1 MTGEKQFQNN
11 TGMTLRVILTV
22 RQGDDPN
29 QNLKD
34 VNFSLEPNASQ
45 RIKYGNS
52 QNPFLNVMEISA
64 IQPGTGGIMSSRV
77 VLRRGD
83 VVDNQFN
90 MHDTVVFA
98 WDGTNVM
105 LSFTNT
111 WTVR

>member
-11 TGMTLRVILTV
+11 TGMTLRLILTV
-22 RQGDDPN
+22 RKGDDPN

-34 VNFSLEPNASQ
+34 VPFNLEPGASQ
-45 RIKYGNS
+45 RIKYGSS
-52 QNPFLNVMEISA
+52 QNPFLNVIQINA
-64 IQPGTGGIMSSRV
+64 IQPGIGGILSSRV

-90 MHDTVVFA
+90 MHDTVVFV
-98 WDGTNVM
+98 WDNTNVL

-111 WTVR
+111 WTV